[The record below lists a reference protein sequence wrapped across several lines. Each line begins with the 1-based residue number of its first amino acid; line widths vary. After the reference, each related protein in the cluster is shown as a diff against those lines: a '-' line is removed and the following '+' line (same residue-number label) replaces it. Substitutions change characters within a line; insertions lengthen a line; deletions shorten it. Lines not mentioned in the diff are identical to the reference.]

1 MRCDSCERDNPSDAR
16 FCAGC
21 GRSLGSA
28 CGECGREN
36 QTDARF
42 CNGCGS
48 SLGGAPDASPRA
60 PRDYTPPHLAKR
72 ILSQRA
78 ALEGERKQV
87 TVLFADLKG
96 SLELAGR
103 VDPEIW
109 HEVLDR
115 FFEILT
121 DGIHRFDGTINQ
133 YTGDGIMALFGAPI
147 AHEDHAQRACWA
159 ALHLKTAL
167 REYSREMKREHGLGV
182 STRMGIHSGEVVV
195 GKIGDDLRMDY
206 TAQGHT
212 VGLAARMEGLAE
224 PNAVYLT
231 GDTASLVEGYLEIES
246 LGDFSVK
253 GVTGPV
259 AVYELIGAGKM
270 RTRFDLSR
278 SRGLSRFVG
287 READLAALES
297 ALEAARGGAG
307 QIVGVVG
314 EAGVGKSRLCHEFV
328 ESCLLRGVRVY
339 RGSAVSHGSRLPG
352 HAMMQVFRDYFGLR
366 EDDDP
371 RAVREKLAG
380 RILLLDPELQEAMP
394 LIFDFFGVAD
404 PTKPSPPMDPDVRQ
418 RRVSEALRRLIQS
431 EETTITLIE
440 DVHWF
445 DPTSEELLA
454 QWVDAMPGARTVLLL
469 NFRPEYRPAW
479 VGPSCYRQLAI
490 KPLGPVA
497 MKALLK
503 HLLGDDERHGDLAAL
518 IAEQTAGSPFFAEEV
533 VRDLV
538 ESGALE
544 GERGAC
550 RPRSEIR
557 SIKIPATVESLLA
570 ARIDRL
576 DERAKN
582 LLQAAAV
589 IGREFG
595 DELLASV
602 LGEPVT
608 ALRAGL
614 ATLIAAEL
622 VHEEELFPR
631 VKYAFRHPLTQEV
644 AYASQLRERRAV
656 FHAAVA
662 DHLEVKDDAEGAALV
677 GQHREAAGDTVAAA
691 ENYCLA
697 ADRAL
702 LANRLE
708 AARLY
713 RRVLDLCVSTEV
725 SGPSRELR
733 KRSILGIFNAAGYRE
748 GMDAEEID
756 SLYADGRRLGE
767 EDHDD
772 HYLASLMLVYL
783 PTVGIVRARIDEYVE
798 MGLEAHKLAMVSGD
812 GELIVAAMTI
822 RAYGA
827 LIDGRLADAYA
838 VADELVRWAGDD
850 HRVGLKFSR
859 VSGAVFGR
867 MMCGNNAAVMG
878 RLDEG
883 RRCLR
888 EAESIALEVGS
899 NDDLCWVLNSWALVE
914 SASGSLEDG
923 EARARQSL
931 EVAERGGGAYTL
943 CGSLDALAASLMVR
957 KRWRE
962 ALAVVDRCDDLS
974 ATSGTNT
981 EDVGSRQIYRA
992 QCLFEMGD
1000 VEGARRLVE
1009 TALHLIEAGAASRL
1023 MKPGGRVLAGMIH
1036 GMRADF
1042 DEGNEMILI
1051 AIDGA
1056 AFVDRIEGLR
1066 ARARLAHHCGRL
1078 EIARDSWQEVKR
1090 LADQAGATGHVAAA
1104 EQALAEL
1111 AAAPE

>member
-1 MRCDSCERDNPSDAR
+1 
-16 FCAGC
+16 
-21 GRSLGSA
+21 
-28 CGECGREN
+28 
-36 QTDARF
+36 
-42 CNGCGS
+42 
-48 SLGGAPDASPRA
+48 
-60 PRDYTPPHLAKR
+60 
-72 ILSQRA
+72 
-78 ALEGERKQV
+78 
-87 TVLFADLKG
+87 
-96 SLELAGR
+96 
-103 VDPEIW
+103 
-109 HEVLDR
+109 
-115 FFEILT
+115 
-121 DGIHRFDGTINQ
+121 
-133 YTGDGIMALFGAPI
+133 
-147 AHEDHAQRACWA
+147 
-159 ALHLKTAL
+159 
-167 REYSREMKREHGLGV
+167 MKREHGLGV

-231 GDTASLVEGYLEIES
+231 GSTAALVEGYLELES

-253 GVTGPV
+253 GVDGPV
-259 AVYELIGAGKM
+259 AVYELVGAGKM
-270 RTRFDLSR
+270 RTRFDLSQ

-287 READLAALES
+287 READMEALES
-297 ALEAARGGAG
+297 ALEAARSGAG

-328 ESCLLRGVRVY
+328 ESCALRGIRVY

-404 PTKPSPPMDPDVRQ
+404 PDKPSPPMDPDVRQ

-445 DPTSEELLA
+445 DPTSEDLLA
-454 QWVDAMPGARTVLLL
+454 QWIDAMPGARTVLLL
-469 NFRPEYRPAW
+469 NFRPEYRAAW

-490 KPLGPVA
+490 KPLEPVE

-503 HLLGDDERHGDLAAL
+503 HLLGDDERLGDLANL
-518 IAEQTAGSPFFAEEV
+518 IAERTAGSPFFVEEV

-538 ESGALE
+538 DSGVLE
-544 GERGAC
+544 GERGAY
-550 RPRSEIR
+550 RPCAEIQ

-576 DERAKN
+576 DERAKQ

-595 DELLASV
+595 DELLARV
-602 LGEPVT
+602 VGEPVT

-614 ATLIAAEL
+614 ATLVAAEL
-622 VHEEELFPR
+622 IDEAELFPR

-644 AYASQLRERRAV
+644 AYSSQLRDRRAG

-662 DHLEVKDDAEGAALV
+662 EHLEVKDDAEGAALV
-677 GQHREAAGDTVAAA
+677 GQHREAAGDSVAAA

-713 RRVLDLCVSTEV
+713 RRVLDLCAAKELSD
-725 SGPSRELR
+725 PSRELR
-733 KRSILGIFNAAGYRE
+733 KRSILGIFSTAGYRE
-748 GMDAEEID
+748 GMDADEID

-767 EDHDD
+767 EDKDD
-772 HYLASLMLVYL
+772 LYLASLMLVYL

-798 MGLEAHKLAMVSGD
+798 MGLEAYELAMASGD
-812 GELIVAAMTI
+812 GELIVAAATI
-822 RAYGA
+822 RGYGA
-827 LIDGRLADAYA
+827 LIDGRFADAYSA
-838 VADELVRWAGDD
+838 ADELVRWAGDD
-850 HRVGLKFSR
+850 HRVGLRFSR
-859 VSGAVFGR
+859 VSGASFGR
-867 MMCGNNAAVMG
+867 MMRGNNAVSMG

-883 RRCLR
+883 RRDLR
-888 EAESIALEVGS
+888 EAESIAREVGS
-899 NDDLCWVLNSWALVE
+899 SEDLCWALNSWANVE

-931 EVAERGGGAYTL
+931 EISERDGGAFLL
-943 CGSLDALAASLMVR
+943 CGSLAALAESLTTR
-957 KRWRE
+957 ERWDE
-962 ALAVVDRCDDLS
+962 ALAVLDRFDEVS
-974 ATSGTNT
+974 ASSGTST
-981 EDVGSRQIYRA
+981 EDASTRQIGRA
-992 QCLFEMGD
+992 RCLFETGD
-1000 VEGARRLVE
+1000 VDGAKGYVE
-1009 TALHLIEAGAASRL
+1009 PALRSIEARSSSRL
-1023 MKPGGRVLAGMIH
+1023 LECRGRLLAGTIH
-1036 GMRADF
+1036 GLTVDF
-1042 DEGNEMILI
+1042 AEGDEMIVK
-1051 AIDGA
+1051 AITGGI
-1056 AFVDRIEGLR
+1056 FVDRIDGLQ
-1066 ARARLAHHCGRL
+1066 ARARLARDCGRP
-1078 EIARDSWQEVKR
+1078 EVARDSWEEVKR
-1090 LADQAGATGHVAAA
+1090 LADDAGATGHVAAA

-1111 AAAPE
+1111 AVAPK